1 MEEPDINESKDK
13 NEADEK
19 SALGFHDKVSICV
32 IIAAWIG
39 GTIIQLYFVGSE
51 IALKAAPVC
60 ALICGGLILAIKKGW
75 MGGRGEGGGGE
86 GEGGGGEGDG
96 GGGDGGGCGGG
107 E

>member
-1 MEEPDINESKDK
+1 MEERDIDEAKGENES
-13 NEADEK
+13 DEK

-32 IIAAWIG
+32 IVAAWIG

-86 GEGGGGEGDG
+86 GGGGDG

>member
-1 MEEPDINESKDK
+1 MEEPDINETKDK

-75 MGGRGEGGGGE
+75 MGGRGGRGGRREGGGG
-86 GEGGGGEGDG
+86 
-96 GGGDGGGCGGG
+96 GGGCGGG
-107 E
+107 GCGGGCGG